1 MRSTQ
6 KADYRIRAWNMML
19 MGALKYSSKKC
30 AVVLLPLLAV
40 FSNIQF
46 NALRTYVQSDAQNW
60 DYATVNI
67 NHAYLAIK
75 LWIMVSCEISAE
87 ETEGASTTTRV
98 WNELWP
104 PFENL
109 AFNAE
114 KQNDFDPV

>member
-1 MRSTQ
+1 
-6 KADYRIRAWNMML
+6 ML

-30 AVVLLPLLAV
+30 AVILLPLLAV